1 MFYFSVLSKE
11 NNHLSAAPMSFCLQ
25 NDRAIRESPLRR
37 SRTINENLQLSRY
50 YINISSGF
58 PPFYK
63 KSLFPA

>member
-37 SRTINENLQLSRY
+37 SRAINENLQAKGEEICAGEGGVLAQS
-50 YINISSGF
+50 
-58 PPFYK
+58 
-63 KSLFPA
+63 